1 MDDRQI
7 VELFWRRD
15 ERAIQEAESKYGGL
29 CLGIAARLLADSQD
43 ARECVNETLW
53 QAWSR
58 IPPQRPEK
66 LGSWLGRVTRNLS
79 VSLWRKNHRQKRYS
93 GLEQALSGLED
104 CVPSPM
110 NLEQQVESA
119 ELGEAV
125 SRWLASLAKEDRVLF
140 VRRYWYGIS
149 LAGLA
154 QESGTPPRQLAQKM
168 YRLRQGLKSFL
179 EKEEKLCEN
188 CEQLRSV

>member
-29 CLGIAARLLADSQD
+29 CLGIATRLLADSQD
-43 ARECVNETLW
+43 ARECVNETLY

-79 VSLWRKNHRQKRYS
+79 VSLWRKNHRQKRYN
-93 GLEQALSGLED
+93 GLEQALSELED
-104 CVPSPM
+104 CIPSPV

-119 ELGEAV
+119 ELGETL
-125 SRWLASLAKEDRVLF
+125 SRWLATLAKADRVLF

-154 QESGTPPRQLAQKM
+154 EESGIPPKQLAQKM
-168 YRLRQGLKSFL
+168 YRLRQGLKAFL
-179 EKEEKLCEN
+179 EKEEKLYEGCG
-188 CEQLRSV
+188 QLRSV